1 MGVKDRPQCYFDVEL
16 NREPIGRIVFQ
27 LFSDICPKTSKN
39 FLCLCTGERGT
50 GKVTRKKLCYKG
62 STFHRVVKNFM
73 IQGGDFTEGNG
84 RGGESIYG
92 GYFED
97 ENFTLKHDR
106 AFLLSM
112 ANRGKDTNGSQFF
125 ITTKMAPHLDGVH
138 VVFGLV
144 ISGFEV
150 IKKIEGLK
158 TDSASRPYADVRVV
172 DCGQLITKSAN
183 DVLEGKRKRTSHSA
197 DSSLS
202 SHDSFSQ
209 FSSLESESEL
219 DEKHR
224 HYKQRR
230 HSKSKRPKKKRRLS
244 RKDKDADSLPS
255 KQSSVGR
262 ELREGENEVEE
273 ERELG
278 GKREKPVVRPEE
290 IPPVPEN
297 RFLLRR
303 DMPSQ
308 EDKAEIVEKEEAT
321 LPSDPKPAVSKSGR
335 KIRGRGTIRYHT
347 PTRSK
352 SRSASVEER
361 GSSETPPHWKEEEMK
376 RTKMYQPPSIERW
389 SKGDKW
395 DNRSDSAWSQS
406 AEHSSDRSSER
417 SSQRCQQK
425 KAKKKSKHKKKA
437 KKRKHNKKKSSK
449 SKHQDQSDGE
459 RSVSSEKGFRKSR
472 SPTRSSSSPHHSSN
486 RRRRRSSRSYRDSR
500 SYSKSYTSSRSR
512 SRGRSLSYSRSR
524 SRSGSRGRSFSRSRS
539 WSHSHSRSK
548 SRYRSRSRSLTPPR
562 KRSFSR
568 SPRKKKTSKP
578 DAMIPVSEKLQES
591 KVAPVPR
598 LPAVPAPESVP
609 VIPLSDSPP
618 PSRWKPG
625 QKPWKP
631 SYIHIQEIKAKVAPS
646 NISSTGQAVDSAAE
660 KAQTSA
666 TPKSLPGDSEDNTAQ
681 KPSRRSRSSS
691 SRSRSYSR
699 SYSRSRSRSYSR
711 SRSTNRHKSRSSSY
725 SRSES
730 EKSPKTS
737 NGKKESL
744 DKEWKEYYSSLS
756 RVKNLDKLISGSLSQ
771 DAHSGSENRTDSECS
786 PGVIGS
792 VEKIKDKGSSEDLE
806 TKHYSSVPAESFN
819 SRTEWDSDSDKVS
832 QSNSTIPLKMQMR
845 VAQYAVS
852 LEKKLSS
859 ISGWNSESDSE
870 NLTARTLA
878 ISEKEEGE
886 ASSESDYEISR
897 KTSDGG
903 NALAASGQ
911 SEESPEKAAEPEKR
925 KSKKKAKRKHKHKR
939 RSENKGGSHHSKDK
953 AKKTKRKHQK
963 LKETFHWQPP
973 LEFEEEEEED
983 ESKRE
988 RHSPG
993 RVVKKSPDVNNLNA
1007 KDQTTS
1013 CNPTK
1018 EEERGQQRTKEGIN
1032 KNVKHTEPHLESS
1045 NRNSA
1050 SDSHWPS
1057 VQEPETLDDMD
1068 ICTPEHDAEIVEPSV
1083 PCHPHNSV
1091 PKITLKSTSD
1101 SSEMENNDTALSH
1114 SKEQSAVSST
1124 STAGGS
1130 QDKGTA
1136 GKPAATVINFKWRP
1150 LKGTSAVQNVNAPPV
1165 TVKNV
1170 QAQENQTGN
1179 MQGVRMEIK
1188 SKSRVRPGSLFDE
1201 VRKTARLNQRPRNQE
1216 SSSEE
1221 RSPSVGKA
1229 KGTRSPKTS
1238 RSVSRKSRSV
1248 SSHRSRSRGW
1258 SHSYSR
1264 SRSRSRSSSYSSRS
1278 RSRSWRR
1285 RGRGRSRSRSTTYR
1299 SYRSHSRTYSRSHSR
1314 SRSYIRRRRS
1324 RSDSYDSYSSRSR
1337 SVSRRRERRRS
1348 DSYRSSDRRSRSYG
1362 SSSRSS
1368 SRRRSHSRSSRYS

>member
-1 MGVKDRPQCYFDVEL
+1 
-16 NREPIGRIVFQ
+16 
-27 LFSDICPKTSKN
+27 
-39 FLCLCTGERGT
+39 
-50 GKVTRKKLCYKG
+50 
-62 STFHRVVKNFM
+62 
-73 IQGGDFTEGNG
+73 
-84 RGGESIYG
+84 
-92 GYFED
+92 
-97 ENFTLKHDR
+97 
-106 AFLLSM
+106 M

-158 TDSASRPYADVRVV
+158 TDSASRPYADVRVI

-202 SHDSFSQ
+202 SR
-209 FSSLESESEL
+209 FSSVESESEL

-224 HYKQRR
+224 RYKQKR

-255 KQSSVGR
+255 KQSPVGR
-262 ELREGENEVEE
+262 ELREGVNEVEE

-321 LPSDPKPAVSKSGR
+321 LPADPKPAVSKSGR

-361 GSSETPPHWKEEEMK
+361 GSSETPPHWKEEMK
-376 RTKMYQPPSIERW
+376 RTKIYQPPSIERW
-389 SKGDKW
+389 SKGDKLNDHSSSRW

-449 SKHQDQSDGE
+449 SKHQNQSDGE

-472 SPTRSSSSPHHSSN
+472 SLTRSSSSPHHSSN
-486 RRRRRSSRSYRDSR
+486 RRRQRSSGSYRDSR

-646 NISSTGQAVDSAAE
+646 NISSTGQTVDSAAE

-711 SRSTNRHKSRSSSY
+711 SRSRSTHRHKSRSSSY

-737 NGKKESL
+737 KGKEESL
-744 DKEWKEYYSSLS
+744 DEEWKEYYSSLS
-756 RVKNLDKLISGSLSQ
+756 RVKNLDKLISVSLSQ
-771 DAHSGSENRTDSECS
+771 DAHSGSENRTDSERS

-792 VEKIKDKGSSEDLE
+792 VEKIKDKGRSEDLE

-819 SRTEWDSDSDKVS
+819 SRSEWDSDSDKVS
-832 QSNSTIPLKMQMR
+832 QSNSAIPSKMQIR
-845 VAQYAVS
+845 VAQYAES

-911 SEESPEKAAEPEKR
+911 SEESPEKAAEPEKH

-939 RSENKGGSHHSKDK
+939 RSENKGSSHHSKDK

-973 LEFEEEEEED
+973 LEFEEEEEYD

-988 RHSPG
+988 GHSPG
-993 RVVKKSPDVNNLNA
+993 RVVKKSPDVNNINA
-1007 KDQTTS
+1007 KDQTAS

-1032 KNVKHTEPHLESS
+1032 KNAKHTEPHLESS

-1091 PKITLKSTSD
+1091 PKITLKSTSN

-1124 STAGGS
+1124 TTAGRS

-1136 GKPAATVINFKWRP
+1136 GKPAATVINLKWRP

-1221 RSPSVGKA
+1221 RSPSVGNA
-1229 KGTRSPKTS
+1229 KGTSRTRSPKTS

-1337 SVSRRRERRRS
+1337 SVSRRRGRRRS

>member
-1 MGVKDRPQCYFDVEL
+1 
-16 NREPIGRIVFQ
+16 
-27 LFSDICPKTSKN
+27 
-39 FLCLCTGERGT
+39 
-50 GKVTRKKLCYKG
+50 
-62 STFHRVVKNFM
+62 
-73 IQGGDFTEGNG
+73 
-84 RGGESIYG
+84 
-92 GYFED
+92 
-97 ENFTLKHDR
+97 
-106 AFLLSM
+106 
-112 ANRGKDTNGSQFF
+112 
-125 ITTKMAPHLDGVH
+125 MAPHLDGVH

-389 SKGDKW
+389 SKGDKLNDHSSSRW

-681 KPSRRSRSSS
+681 KPSLRSRSSS

-699 SYSRSRSRSYSR
+699 SYSRSRSRSYSRSR

-1124 STAGGS
+1124 SKAGGS

>member
-1 MGVKDRPQCYFDVEL
+1 
-16 NREPIGRIVFQ
+16 
-27 LFSDICPKTSKN
+27 
-39 FLCLCTGERGT
+39 
-50 GKVTRKKLCYKG
+50 
-62 STFHRVVKNFM
+62 
-73 IQGGDFTEGNG
+73 
-84 RGGESIYG
+84 
-92 GYFED
+92 
-97 ENFTLKHDR
+97 
-106 AFLLSM
+106 
-112 ANRGKDTNGSQFF
+112 
-125 ITTKMAPHLDGVH
+125 MAPHLDGVH

-389 SKGDKW
+389 SKGDKLNDHSSSRW

-681 KPSRRSRSSS
+681 KPSLRSRSSS

-699 SYSRSRSRSYSR
+699 SYSRSRSRSYSRSR